1 MGSVDNVALDTL
13 MSITGATEA
22 VITRLLQ
29 VPCSGIKLL
38 IDLGSNRGCSASNLR
53 NFAQTLTPRYIGVEA
68 VEWRTCILQA
78 AGNATGPIKESAES
92 FVLLCVKAST
102 WCTEIVSADL
112 QGRKSDR
119 DLSVGY
125 LSKIQTAVLKLVT
138 GIFEG
143 LVEKYSPLE
152 PLLFEESL
160 ASDVERLISSSF
172 AMVKIVYLSSM
183 KHPSLQSSDNEGMRK
198 RCHELLSLTFRLVY
212 TFRRHVGGSTSAT
225 AGSSAFDNQEG
236 CQSPERWQLQA
247 TSLRIVASSIRSL
260 SELGDLS
267 TRGGAISLGLLNVSW
282 KSVVALLQL
291 EEGRDS
297 VASAVDITNIF
308 SSLLHHSV
316 QALKAAV
323 KSWLVSSNSGER
335 DARRL
340 CIPVKFFLQMAE
352 KISSFYPQKA
362 VIASASIISILSKV
376 YASLLLRYKDVVI
389 QKTAMQVLA
398 ELVIPTAIDVLH
410 NLLKAQ
416 SVDKELKVKLLHMTT
431 SDTDDLESFHSIAE
445 LDGGQEENEVLDELF
460 NGKTSG
466 LGLLKTGRL
475 AIFVSLLQLS
485 SHYDIILLRELTLK
499 LHWLLDA
506 APDQGV
512 YVVLTQVRLLPIWTA
527 DDKITWNSQLI
538 FTWLSHSLQCFA
550 GVGARDD
557 HVWSEFQHFLL
568 ENVLHPCA
576 VCRELILDVWCF
588 VIRHCDAISAQR
600 HIEVL
605 LSLLQDLVAARVDR
619 PMLRRLARVLCALVE
634 EIPEILAPRV
644 DADIFRRDPF
654 SSEITATLATLLL
667 EEGYSVTLLNYGS
680 RKASFNRLLSCCI
693 AGGKGLVDSLKQEEI
708 NFSKFSAQKHALTS
722 LQLLLCESAFRGEE
736 IEVQYLQEIAL
747 IAQDLLSKT
756 VQEAARLAIC
766 RNAEIVSHA
775 LQLIPHV
782 QHLLDPLYLQTL
794 LPKLYDCCVVP
805 SRGTT
810 SKELKQAL
818 PEFLANLSDIV
829 MTEEEENPAMRAL
842 WGLFHLV
849 LKETHWAL
857 VHMGLAS
864 FSHYAA
870 NTSCQ
875 ELWRFVPHD
884 AALARKARGDDVTGD
899 VFMSALKSF
908 IEKEGAEN
916 SLAPSDEEVQ
926 LLRSEGALLHK
937 FTDNGVSRRI
947 ENVDLDEMEIDSV
960 IKDSAEVNLT
970 LDMICR
976 GTAVLKDI
984 LPSWLAAKG
993 SGSHQWQSIR
1003 MRLADLKEDIGTL
1016 LQLE

>member
-1 MGSVDNVALDTL
+1 MLKYF
-13 MSITGATEA
+13 IAT
-22 VITRLLQ
+22 I
-29 VPCSGIKLL
+29 
-38 IDLGSNRGCSASNLR
+38 
-53 NFAQTLTPRYIGVEA
+53 
-68 VEWRTCILQA
+68 
-78 AGNATGPIKESAES
+78 
-92 FVLLCVKAST
+92 
-102 WCTEIVSADL
+102 
-112 QGRKSDR
+112 
-119 DLSVGY
+119 
-125 LSKIQTAVLKLVT
+125 
-138 GIFEG
+138 
-143 LVEKYSPLE
+143 
-152 PLLFEESL
+152 
-160 ASDVERLISSSF
+160 
-172 AMVKIVYLSSM
+172 
-183 KHPSLQSSDNEGMRK
+183 
-198 RCHELLSLTFRLVY
+198 
-212 TFRRHVGGSTSAT
+212 
-225 AGSSAFDNQEG
+225 
-236 CQSPERWQLQA
+236 
-247 TSLRIVASSIRSL
+247 
-260 SELGDLS
+260 
-267 TRGGAISLGLLNVSW
+267 
-282 KSVVALLQL
+282 
-291 EEGRDS
+291 
-297 VASAVDITNIF
+297 
-308 SSLLHHSV
+308 
-316 QALKAAV
+316 
-323 KSWLVSSNSGER
+323 
-335 DARRL
+335 
-340 CIPVKFFLQMAE
+340 
-352 KISSFYPQKA
+352 
-362 VIASASIISILSKV
+362 
-376 YASLLLRYKDVVI
+376 
-389 QKTAMQVLA
+389 
-398 ELVIPTAIDVLH
+398 
-410 NLLKAQ
+410 
-416 SVDKELKVKLLHMTT
+416 
-431 SDTDDLESFHSIAE
+431 
-445 LDGGQEENEVLDELF
+445 
-460 NGKTSG
+460 
-466 LGLLKTGRL
+466 
-475 AIFVSLLQLS
+475 
-485 SHYDIILLRELTLK
+485 
-499 LHWLLDA
+499 
-506 APDQGV
+506 
-512 YVVLTQVRLLPIWTA
+512 
-527 DDKITWNSQLI
+527 
-538 FTWLSHSLQCFA
+538 
-550 GVGARDD
+550 
-557 HVWSEFQHFLL
+557 
-568 ENVLHPCA
+568 
-576 VCRELILDVWCF
+576 
-588 VIRHCDAISAQR
+588 
-600 HIEVL
+600 
-605 LSLLQDLVAARVDR
+605 
-619 PMLRRLARVLCALVE
+619 
-634 EIPEILAPRV
+634 
-644 DADIFRRDPF
+644 
-654 SSEITATLATLLL
+654 
-667 EEGYSVTLLNYGS
+667 
-680 RKASFNRLLSCCI
+680 
-693 AGGKGLVDSLKQEEI
+693 
-708 NFSKFSAQKHALTS
+708 
-722 LQLLLCESAFRGEE
+722 SAFRGEE